1 MFLPY
6 PPLHSIRTSPNHE
19 ASPPPGLQAALAA
32 GASPPSSWIDPPAPP
47 TNSSAMDTSRDGDF
61 SSFPRDDVPPSPSY
75 HEPQPL
81 VSFFAGASGDPSAR
95 DPSPDRSTGASNT
108 PEVPT
113 APAPTV
119 TTASILPD
127 DRAAATLLLSFGH
140 PHLRIDQAPSNNP
153 LDVIATNLWLP
164 ATGAAASLTVS
175 NAPPSASSSFAPRPA
190 ASAATSSSERLL
202 SLSAIARRLQR
213 AFPVEEARDPVDEE
227 EEEEEEEDPLQFAE
241 ALSPRGVP
249 ELPLPEDDGLFDRED
264 MEITVSSAAAPP
276 VTALQ
281 GTCFIYSR
289 SYFFSNT
296 DFYFYR
302 ARVIAS

>member
-1 MFLPY
+1 MFLNTDPALWFPDRAYLYGHPWLDSEQVGAYVQQLFIPPPMFLPY
-6 PPLHSIRTSPNHE
+6 PPLHSISPSPNHE

-213 AFPVEEARDPVDEE
+213 AFPNCPFLRTMAFSIARTWRLQSLPP
-227 EEEEEEEDPLQFAE
+227 PL
-241 ALSPRGVP
+241 L
-249 ELPLPEDDGLFDRED
+249 L
-264 MEITVSSAAAPP
+264 
-276 VTALQ
+276 
-281 GTCFIYSR
+281 
-289 SYFFSNT
+289 
-296 DFYFYR
+296 
-302 ARVIAS
+302 